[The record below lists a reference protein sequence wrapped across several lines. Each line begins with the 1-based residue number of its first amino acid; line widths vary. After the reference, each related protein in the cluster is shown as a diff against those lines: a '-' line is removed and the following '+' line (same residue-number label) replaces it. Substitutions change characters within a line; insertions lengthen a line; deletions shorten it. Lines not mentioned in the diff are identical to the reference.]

1 MNNSERT
8 AEVWALLRRLNLN
21 PRQACRVMR
30 ARGWQISDNI
40 MRDMTSNRWQYT
52 WLSTY
57 RYTIA
62 CLTELIDEIGETDF
76 QAVAIQQAQHER
88 KQRLLNSAI

>member
-8 AEVWALLRRLNLN
+8 AELWALLRRLNLN
-21 PRQACRVMR
+21 PRQAARVMR

-40 MRDMTSNRWQYT
+40 MRDMTANRWQYT

-57 RYTIA
+57 RYAMA
-62 CLTELIDEIGETDF
+62 CLNELTDEIGQTDF
-76 QAVAIQQAQHER
+76 EAVAVQQAQHER
-88 KQRLLNSAI
+88 AQRLLNSAI